1 MVSPHLGCGSKD
13 SKGLRLVEGPQ
24 ERSITTG
31 TIGDG
36 GGQQGRGMVGEGG
49 AISRNGLT
57 RRENNDKAAKLRS
70 SFLRS
75 RVGLLAPG
83 WVT

>member
-1 MVSPHLGCGSKD
+1 
-13 SKGLRLVEGPQ
+13 
-24 ERSITTG
+24 
-31 TIGDG
+31 
-36 GGQQGRGMVGEGG
+36 MVGEGG